1 MKLNKNTRK
10 FWFLDACYKGK
21 PIMNKHHIVPKHHGG
36 EDSDLVEVTVEEHA
50 LLHLKIYQDTG
61 CKTCYKSY
69 KTLMGQHNEWV
80 RVQNLFDDNIDYD
93 ILDYDKDQRDMKHEN
108 KNSYTRVNF
117 YEPMD
122 YSDSVSDVIDL
133 EAEELIYEETENTTK
148 EDVTLLLDTLKK
160 RERDVLEMFFG
171 IDRDFAIDIEVIG
184 EKYNLTRERIRQIK
198 DKAIKR
204 LKYRSQIKTK
214 RNQFI
219 EEYHLTEKERENV
232 SMNVLQKKLSKFRNL
247 R

>member
-1 MKLNKNTRK
+1 
-10 FWFLDACYKGK
+10 
-21 PIMNKHHIVPKHHGG
+21 
-36 EDSDLVEVTVEEHA
+36 
-50 LLHLKIYQDTG
+50 
-61 CKTCYKSY
+61 
-69 KTLMGQHNEWV
+69 
-80 RVQNLFDDNIDYD
+80 
-93 ILDYDKDQRDMKHEN
+93 
-108 KNSYTRVNF
+108 
-117 YEPMD
+117 
-122 YSDSVSDVIDL
+122 
-133 EAEELIYEETENTTK
+133 
-148 EDVTLLLDTLKK
+148 
-160 RERDVLEMFFG
+160 MFFG

>member
-21 PIMNKHHIVPKHHGG
+21 PIMNKHHIIPKHHGG

-133 EAEELIYEETENTTK
+133 EAEDLIYEETENTTK
-148 EDVTLLLDTLKK
+148 EDVTLLLDTLKN
-160 RERDVLEMFFG
+160 REREVLKMFFG

-204 LKYRSQIKTK
+204 LRYRSEIKE
-214 RNQFI
+214 N
-219 EEYHLTEKERENV
+219 YLTEKERENV